1 MAGFLNSV
9 QAVAVVL
16 LLTATGYVCA
26 RLGWLTA
33 EGKRFLNKFVITLA
47 LPCACVYGLTTNLT
61 QELVARSHILL
72 LIPLVCIALNFLLAV
87 PLSRRLPRKKKGV
100 FLMMCGLSNSLF
112 IGYPMCREL
121 FGDECIPYV
130 MLFYMVSTAF
140 TQLLGLS
147 LVRWS
152 GGAEPFSRKLAV
164 RFLTSPTVLGVALGY
179 ALVLCNLRLPGLVTS
194 YCRYMNQLVSPLALL
209 ITGRIIFEIGLKNL
223 RLDRDMA
230 FVMLFRFL
238 VSPGLFL
245 LACTLLHT
253 EPLARNVFVVQA
265 AMPVVTLTTVAASE
279 YGADEQFA
287 ARGAALTT
295 LVSFL
300 VIPVLMLFLQ

>member
-1 MAGFLNSV
+1 MEGFLNSV
-9 QAVAVVL
+9 QSVAVIL

-47 LPCACVYGLTTNLT
+47 LPCACVYGLTSNLT
-61 QELVARSHILL
+61 QELVARSHVLL

-121 FGDECIPYV
+121 FGDVCIPYV
-130 MLFYMVSTAF
+130 MLFYMVSTSF
-140 TQLLGLS
+140 TQLLGIS

-152 GGAEPFSRKLAV
+152 GGGEPFSPKLAL
-164 RFLTSPTVLGVALGY
+164 RFLTSPTVLAVALGY
-179 ALVLCNLRLPGLVTS
+179 VLVLCNLSLPGLVNS

-209 ITGRIIFEIGLKNL
+209 ITGRIIYEIGLKNL
-223 RLDRDMA
+223 HLDREML
-230 FVMLFRFL
+230 FVLLFRFGI
-238 VSPGLFL
+238 SPLLFVAACL
-245 LACTLLHT
+245 LLRA
-253 EPLARNVFVVQA
+253 EPLARSVFVVQA

-287 ARGAALTT
+287 ARGAALSTI
-295 LVSFL
+295 VSFV
-300 VIPVLMLFLQ
+300 VIPVLMIFLQ

>member
-9 QAVAVVL
+9 QAVSVVL

-26 RLGWLTA
+26 RLGWLTE
-33 EGKRFLNKFVITLA
+33 EGKRFLNKFVMTLA
-47 LPCACVYGLTTNLT
+47 LPCACVYGLTANLT
-61 QELVARSHILL
+61 QELVARSHILM

-87 PLSRRLPRKKKGV
+87 PFSLRLPRKRKGV

-121 FGDECIPYV
+121 FGDACIPYV

-140 TQLLGLS
+140 TQLLGVS

-152 GGAEPFSRKLAV
+152 GGAEAFSPKLLL

-179 ALVLCNLRLPGLVTS
+179 VLVLCDLRLPGLISS

-209 ITGRIIFEIGLKNL
+209 ITGRIIYEIGLKNL
-223 RLDRDMA
+223 RMDRETA
-230 FVMLFRFL
+230 IVLLFRFL
-238 VSPGLFL
+238 VSPGLFI
-245 LACTLLHT
+245 LACVALGA
-253 EPLARNVFVVQA
+253 EPLARSVFVVQA

-279 YGADEQFA
+279 YGADERFA
-287 ARGAALTT
+287 ARGAALST
-295 LVSFL
+295 LVSFV